1 MPRRKKKIAEN
12 ARKIEPSE
20 VRDEAELQ
28 AETGQSIESVVN
40 QSFFYTNDKF
50 FDQIDNEEIMA
61 SILKTYPRLSTSN
74 TDSIIK
80 KALIE
85 MLNDEQFINE
95 ILEFYNINVFDL
107 FKILHKTYASIFKGS
122 FLKKLKNNIVG
133 KSYVS
138 RKRK

>member
-1 MPRRKKKIAEN
+1 
-12 ARKIEPSE
+12 
-20 VRDEAELQ
+20 
-28 AETGQSIESVVN
+28 
-40 QSFFYTNDKF
+40 
-50 FDQIDNEEIMA
+50 MA